1 MEQQSFAV
9 SSSTGRGVGPL
20 THVGGPQN
28 CGQADESPHP
38 SILLVG
44 AGSIATATRKCL
56 ARGGLGEDWGRTGAR
71 YYLHVDH
78 MLVLNAG
85 FILIANV
92 TSEFPEEKLSKS
104 RRSLE
109 MEMFATC

>member
-56 ARGGLGEDWGRTGAR
+56 ARGGLGEDWGQ
-71 YYLHVDH
+71 
-78 MLVLNAG
+78 VLFACGSYAG
-85 FILIANV
+85 TKCWFHSYCKCNFRV
-92 TSEFPEEKLSKS
+92 S
-104 RRSLE
+104 
-109 MEMFATC
+109 